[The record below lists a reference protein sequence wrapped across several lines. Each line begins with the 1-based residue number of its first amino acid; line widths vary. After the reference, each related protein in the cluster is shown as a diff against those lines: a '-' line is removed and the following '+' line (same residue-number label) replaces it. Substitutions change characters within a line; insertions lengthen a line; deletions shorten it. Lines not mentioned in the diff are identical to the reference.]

1 MPYSR
6 RIFLQATA
14 MAAAVAVAY
23 PRLQKLIAK
32 EPLLYPPMDL
42 SYFDIPIAPDRNEGD
57 TVLINFTETQHYSL
71 RKERA

>member
-6 RIFLQATA
+6 RIFLRTTA

-42 SYFDIPIAPDRNEGD
+42 SYFDIPIAPDRSEND
-57 TVLINFTETQHYSL
+57 TVLIHLTQTQHSSL
-71 RKERA
+71 REGRA